1 MNISDVIKLKES
13 IEKAQLEK
21 ANLEGQL
28 ESIYK
33 ELKEKYGID
42 DPNTIENYIGELGA
56 QIFKMETELN
66 SKMKELED
74 ELNRNEKQNQ

>member
-1 MNISDVIKLKES
+1 MNTNDVLKLKES
-13 IEKAQLEK
+13 IEKAQLER

-33 ELKEKYGID
+33 ELKEKYGVN
-42 DPNTIENYIGELGA
+42 DPNTIENYIDELGA
-56 QIFKMETELN
+56 EIFKMETELN
-66 SKMKELED
+66 GKIKELEN